1 VYRTG
6 SSDGENQD
14 IFSRILSSP
23 TIFFSIFLVV
33 VYVLISLS
41 AQDFVNPVD
50 SAPYLVRVSLV
61 QCNPCILLEPGL
73 PWTPWTLVTSIFL
86 HAGPLHLA
94 SNIFFLL
101 IFGYV
106 LEEQLNDRVKW
117 IKIFFLTGIAG
128 NLSFL
133 AAYALFGP
141 GAGVLGVGAS
151 GAVYGILGAAAGLKI
166 ALLLILVAGLDIF
179 AGGGLFAHIG
189 GMIAGIIIRRV
200 WITGSEEKPSLG

>member
-1 VYRTG
+1 VNRTA

-23 TIFFSIFLVV
+23 TILFSIFLVV
-33 VYVLISLS
+33 VYVLISLI
-41 AQDFVNPVD
+41 AQDFVNPVY
-50 SAPYLVRVSLV
+50 SAPYVVQVALV

-117 IKIFFLTGIAG
+117 IKIFLLTGIAG

-189 GMIAGIIIRRV
+189 GMIAGIVIRRL
-200 WITGSEEKPSLG
+200 WITGPEQKPSLG

>member
-1 VYRTG
+1 
-6 SSDGENQD
+6 
-14 IFSRILSSP
+14 
-23 TIFFSIFLVV
+23 
-33 VYVLISLS
+33 
-41 AQDFVNPVD
+41 
-50 SAPYLVRVSLV
+50 
-61 QCNPCILLEPGL
+61 L

-189 GMIAGIIIRRV
+189 GMIAGIVIRRL
-200 WITGSEEKPSLG
+200 WITGPEQKPSLG

>member
-1 VYRTG
+1 VYRTA
-6 SSDGENQD
+6 SSDGENQG

-23 TIFFSIFLVV
+23 TILFSIFLVV
-33 VYVLISLS
+33 VYVLISLI
-41 AQDFVNPVD
+41 AQDFVNPVY
-50 SAPYLVRVSLV
+50 SAPYVVQVSLV
-61 QCNPCILLEPGL
+61 QCNPCILLEPGW

-106 LEEQLNDRVKW
+106 LEEQLNDRAKW

-141 GAGVLGVGAS
+141 NAGVFGVGAS
-151 GAVYGILGAAAGLKI
+151 GAVYGILGAATGLKI

-189 GMIAGIIIRRV
+189 GMIAGIIIRRL
-200 WITGSEEKPSLG
+200 WITGWEEIPSLG